1 MKFKLKKQTNAGMIA
16 DAFVR
21 FVKNILKAAKL
32 KYHQEKKKHFST
44 FRKKIYSKYISI
56 NDRKQ

>member
-1 MKFKLKKQTNAGMIA
+1 MKFKLKTQTNKGLIA

-21 FVKNILKAAKL
+21 FVKNIINLKAAKPNINR
-32 KYHQEKKKHFST
+32 KKVT

-56 NDRKQ
+56 NDRK